1 MPDRRQFL
9 AASAT
14 LGAMGWLGLSV
25 GRAAQPFETTN
36 ETILRSRQAALKL
49 LKPTE
54 QQLQRGLELH
64 ADAVVFD
71 AYGFAPRAA
80 VDGDAYRKVQESGAS
95 DAELADLR
103 EEMMMTRWATD
114 AAEREEFLGAMQAA
128 GVTSIFQNA
137 GEEGNEPTRLLKRLA
152 RFTFAT
158 DTLRDRVPKAI
169 TPADVVAAKK
179 AGRHCLA
186 FTTNGVPLPMR
197 WQSTR
202 DELSFIRI
210 FQQLGVGMMHLTY
223 NRRNPLGDGAGES
236 NDGGISDFG
245 REAIAEMNRLGVIVD
260 VAHSGWRTS
269 REAAKASVRP
279 MVASH
284 TTCAGLNKHYRAKPD
299 DTMKTIADTDGLIGI
314 CCIDRFLGGTAD
326 IRALLDHIEYAIKLV
341 GPNHVAIGTD
351 VAYMSRNQAKE
362 QAKIPRRPGSG
373 GGSAGRWEHL
383 WPADQFTRPTDADA
397 PLSLAWSNWPL
408 FTVGLVQRGVDETT
422 IRKILGENV
431 LRVWAAN
438 QGKPAVPVPAPAPA
452 PAQ

>member
-1 MPDRRQFL
+1 MPNRRQFL
-9 AASAT
+9 AASLA
-14 LGAMGWLGLSV
+14 AGLAPSFS
-25 GRAAQPFETTN
+25 RAAAPFETSN
-36 ETILRSRQAALKL
+36 ETILRGRDAALSL

-54 QQLQRGLELH
+54 KDLQRGLELH

-80 VDGDAYRKVQESGAS
+80 LDGDAYRKAVESGAL
-95 DAELADLR
+95 DEELSALR

-114 AAEREEFLGAMQAA
+114 PGEREEFLAAMKAA

-158 DTLRDRVPKAI
+158 DQMRESVPKAI
-169 TPADVVAAKK
+169 APADVVAAKK
-179 AGRHCLA
+179 ANRHCLA

-202 DELSFIRI
+202 DELGLIRV
-210 FQQLGVGMMHLTY
+210 FRQLGVGMMHLTY

-236 NDGGISDFG
+236 NDGGVSDFG
-245 REAIAEMNRLGVIVD
+245 REAIAEMNRIGVIVD

-269 REAAKASVRP
+269 REAAKASTKP

-284 TTCAGLNKHYRAKPD
+284 TTCAGLNKHFRAKPD
-299 DTMKTIADTDGLIGI
+299 DVLKTIADTNGLIGI

-326 IRALLDHIEYAIKLV
+326 IRALLDHIDYAIQLV
-341 GPNHVAIGTD
+341 GANHVAIGTD
-351 VAYMSRNQAKE
+351 VAYVSRNQARE
-362 QAKIPRRPGSG
+362 AAKVPSRPSRG
-373 GGSAGRWEHL
+373 GTAGRWEHL
-383 WPADQFTRPTDADA
+383 WPADGFVRGANPDAA
-397 PLSLAWSNWPL
+397 ASLAWTNWPL
-408 FTVGLVQRGVDETT
+408 FTVGMIQRGHDEAT

-431 LRVWAAN
+431 LRVWSAN
-438 QGKPAVPVPAPAPA
+438 QAG
-452 PAQ
+452 